1 MKRIELGIS
10 FFQKST
16 EQNHGCTWHA
26 NCRTMAQDGLH
37 AGLYPLASSAPHRFV
52 RRGKSF
58 FFSNVSASPL
68 QCISGMWNAPV
79 LRRGF
84 ICLSNCCGTILN
96 NGSLRLMRF
105 RIHGSMR
112 THCQLA
118 WCRMIPSPKH
128 PPRHEPGSHA
138 CKFHSTARHVKSV
151 SGEICVLRRKLV
163 MNKQKLSRSVL
174 IFVPPQQLVWF

>member
-84 ICLSNCCGTILN
+84 ICLSDCCGTILN

-105 RIHGSMR
+105 RIHGSVR
-112 THCQLA
+112 THCQSEREFKRCFMYTDKISLFP
-118 WCRMIPSPKH
+118 IKSPY
-128 PPRHEPGSHA
+128 PPARVVQNDTQPQA
-138 CKFHSTARHVKSV
+138 STSSRT
-151 SGEICVLRRKLV
+151 RKPRV
-163 MNKQKLSRSVL
+163 
-174 IFVPPQQLVWF
+174 

>member
-1 MKRIELGIS
+1 MYLARQLQNSGPRWSPCRIIPIGWFYAAPI
-10 FFQKST
+10 
-16 EQNHGCTWHA
+16 
-26 NCRTMAQDGLH
+26 RT
-37 AGLYPLASSAPHRFV
+37 SWEE
-52 RRGKSF
+52 F

-112 THCQLA
+112 THCQSEREFKRCFMYTDKISLFP
-118 WCRMIPSPKH
+118 IKSPY
-128 PPRHEPGSHA
+128 PPARVVQNDTQPQA
-138 CKFHSTARHVKSV
+138 STSSRT
-151 SGEICVLRRKLV
+151 RKPRV
-163 MNKQKLSRSVL
+163 
-174 IFVPPQQLVWF
+174 

>member
-1 MKRIELGIS
+1 MDVLG
-10 FFQKST
+10 T
-16 EQNHGCTWHA
+16 PTAEQWPKMVSMPDYTHWLVLR
-26 NCRTMAQDGLH
+26 RTDS
-37 AGLYPLASSAPHRFV
+37 YV
-52 RRGKSF
+52 VETV
-58 FFSNVSASPL
+58 FSNTSASPL

-84 ICLSNCCGTILN
+84 ICLSDCCSTILS

-112 THCQLA
+112 THCQSERKFKYCYLCALTKLACFLSSRLIRQLA

-138 CKFHSTARHVKSV
+138 CKFHSTATC
-151 SGEICVLRRKLV
+151 EEC
-163 MNKQKLSRSVL
+163 
-174 IFVPPQQLVWF
+174 